1 MSKPIIIIGDGGH
14 ASVIAETLISQR
26 RDIMGYTAPRE
37 EKDFL
42 NLPYLG
48 TDNVIATYNPDE
60 VELVLGL
67 GTITVSSIR
76 KMVFEQFKSKG
87 YLFANVIHATAIV
100 SSSVQIG
107 QGIQVMAGAI
117 LQTNVSIADNT
128 IINTG
133 SIVDH
138 DCIIGSHV
146 HLAPGSTLSG
156 GVRIGDSCHIGTGTS
171 IIQGVTI
178 GTETMAGAGSVV
190 VKNIG
195 DRKTVYGVPAKE
207 V

>member
-1 MSKPIIIIGDGGH
+1 MNKPIIMIGAGGH
-14 ASVIAETLISQR
+14 AAVLAETLIAQR
-26 RDIMGYTAPRE
+26 RVIMGYTAPRE
-37 EKDFL
+37 EKEFL

-67 GTITVSSIR
+67 GTITISSIR
-76 KMVFEQFKSKG
+76 KSIFEQLKSKG
-87 YLFANVIHATAIV
+87 YLFTNVIHATAIV
-100 SSSVQIG
+100 SPSVQIG
-107 QGIQVMAGAI
+107 NGIQIMAGAI
-117 LQTNVSIADNT
+117 LQANASIADNT

-156 GVRIGDSCHIGTGTS
+156 GVRIGESCHIGAGAS
-171 IIQGVTI
+171 IIQGIAI
-178 GTETMAGAGSVV
+178 GAETMVGAGSVV
-190 VKNIG
+190 VKNIE
-195 DRKTVYGVPAKE
+195 DKKTVYGVPAKE